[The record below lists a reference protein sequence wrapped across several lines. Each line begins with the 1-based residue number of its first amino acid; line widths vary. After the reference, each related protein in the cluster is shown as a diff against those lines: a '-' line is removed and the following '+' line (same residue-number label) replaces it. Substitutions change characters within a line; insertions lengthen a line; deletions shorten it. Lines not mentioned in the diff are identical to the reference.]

1 MQKPIFFLDDGGVLN
16 DHAVRTQLEEL
27 QYQLLKLLSKNLVG
41 LYLHGSLAM
50 GGFNPARSDLDL
62 LVVTEHPL
70 SPETQ
75 YQLLRLLL
83 QLSKKP
89 YPIEISFL
97 SLQDLHP
104 WRYPT
109 PYQLH
114 FSEDWRSRYEEQLAL
129 EAGQREDTSREQP
142 TDPDLAAHITILH
155 QRGLRL
161 YGRPI
166 AEVFPP
172 VPRADYVD
180 SIVQD
185 FHWAKK
191 RLERDPVYFVLNAC
205 RVWGFLQDGEIL
217 SKAEAGEWARRALPE
232 RFRLLVEAAREAY
245 LSPDPRVL
253 KPELPGIEDF
263 AAWMERQ
270 VDAFATR

>member
-1 MQKPIFFLDDGGVLN
+1 MQKPIFFLGYGGVLN
-16 DHAVRTQLEEL
+16 DNAVRAQVEEL
-27 QYQLLKLLSKNLVG
+27 QHQLLKLLDKNLVG

-62 LVVTEHPL
+62 LVVIERPL
-70 SPETQ
+70 APEIKRD
-75 YQLLRLLL
+75 LLRLLL

-114 FSEDWRSRYEEQLAL
+114 FSEDWRSRCEEQLAL

-142 TDPDLAAHITILH
+142 TDPDLAAHITVLRA
-155 QRGLRL
+155 RGIRL
-161 YGRPI
+161 YGNPI
-166 AEVFPP
+166 TEVFPP
-172 VPRADYVD
+172 VPREDYVD

-185 FHWAKK
+185 FHWAKEH
-191 RLERDPVYFVLNAC
+191 LERDPVYFVLNAC
-205 RVWGFLQDGEIL
+205 RVWAFLRDGQIL
-217 SKAEAGEWARRALPE
+217 SKAEAGEWAMRTLPE
-232 RFRLLVEAAREAY
+232 RFLPLVGAAWELYSGRDP
-245 LSPDPRVL
+245 SRKPD
-253 KPELPGIEDF
+253 LPDMEDF
-263 AAWMERQ
+263 ALWMEWQ
-270 VDAFATR
+270 IEGLMA